1 MTLKI
6 VPEAGFEHV
15 VVHRE
20 KMTNVSEGKPEQE
33 FWGSFGTILR
43 ISKYFKRLKQKFYFY
58 YFFNFNAFKNIHLVT
73 QCF

>member
-33 FWGSFGTILR
+33 F
-43 ISKYFKRLKQKFYFY
+43 
-58 YFFNFNAFKNIHLVT
+58 
-73 QCF
+73 